1 MTKLF
6 DLIKEDLGESQ
17 SANFKL
23 FYDLMSNQIK
33 YCLSSYIE
41 NDKDEENKEQK
52 ESKPII
58 SPMVLLNLI

>member
-1 MTKLF
+1 MGVNKLF

-33 YCLSSYIE
+33 YCLQQYINEEDDE
-41 NDKDEENKEQK
+41 ND
-52 ESKPII
+52 S
-58 SPMVLLNLI
+58 